1 MLDYEEYMKELIEL
15 VKKARGKSANSYPES
30 IKTPTCELY
39 DNLGQ
44 NEYLAIRAHEV
55 IKENALV
62 GFRDNRLKQRKSI
75 KALVKLL
82 GDEMAQKIYDI
93 IKLHDEYG
101 KGYC

>member
-1 MLDYEEYMKELIEL
+1 MR
-15 VKKARGKSANSYPES
+15 A
-30 IKTPTCELY
+30 LY

-44 NEYLAIRAHEV
+44 DEDLAVRTHEV

-62 GFRDNRLKQRKSI
+62 GFRDNRLKQRKLI
-75 KALVKLL
+75 RALAKLL

>member
-1 MLDYEEYMKELIEL
+1 MKELIEL

-30 IKTPTCELY
+30 IKTPGMRALY

-44 NEYLAIRAHEV
+44 DEDLAVRAHEV

-62 GFRDNRLKQRKSI
+62 GFRDNRLKQRKLI
-75 KALVKLL
+75 KALAKLL

>member
-1 MLDYEEYMKELIEL
+1 MR
-15 VKKARGKSANSYPES
+15 A
-30 IKTPTCELY
+30 LY

-44 NEYLAIRAHEV
+44 NEYLAIQTHKV

-62 GFRDNRLKQRKSI
+62 GFRDNRMKQRKLI
-75 KALVKLL
+75 GALAKLL